1 VPSFEDLL
9 AEGESVPVEGWDFS
23 WFAGR
28 LPGST
33 HPRATEGRPPW
44 GYARLLDRRL
54 AALAR
59 VPGAAALDLQTGGG
73 EVLAAAGSAGLS
85 AGPAAG
91 PAGPPTL
98 VATESWPPNVA
109 VAQRNLAPLGAR
121 VVAVPGPDSDL
132 PFPGAAFDLV
142 TSRHPVS
149 VRWDEVARVLKPG
162 GSYFSQDV
170 GHPSVG
176 ELTEYM
182 MGPRPAA
189 APDQP
194 NRDPKWSVLAAGRA
208 ALTVTDLRE
217 YHGRM
222 EFNDVAAVAVFL
234 RKVIWIVPGF
244 TVAGYRDRLRAL
256 HEQIERDGP
265 FLATT
270 VRFLIEARRLSAG
283 GGSHRTRAKD
293 FPARFPCYSC
303 VTLDSRRLPCGR
315 ETTKECGRK

>member
-1 VPSFEDLL
+1 MSRVEDLL

-28 LPGST
+28 EAGSA

-44 GYARLLDRRL
+44 GYARLLGRRL
-54 AALAR
+54 AALAG
-59 VPGAAALDLQTGGG
+59 VPGAVALDLQTGGG
-73 EVLAAAGSAGLS
+73 EVLAAAASNGLPNGLP
-85 AGPAAG
+85 ADPAVGLLTNPAAG
-91 PAGPPTL
+91 LAAPPAL
-98 VATESWPPNVA
+98 VATESWPPNMVVA
-109 VAQRNLAPLGAR
+109 ERHLAPLGAR

-132 PFPGAAFDLV
+132 PFPDAAFDLV
-142 TSRHPVS
+142 TSRHPVR

-194 NRDPKWSVLAAGRA
+194 NRDPKWSVLSAEQAGLA
-208 ALTVTDLRE
+208 VTDLRE

-222 EFNDVAAVAVFL
+222 EFYDVAAVVVFL

-256 HEQIERDGP
+256 HEQIERDGS
-265 FLATT
+265 FVATT
-270 VRFLIEARRLSAG
+270 VRFLIEARKLSPAAG
-283 GGSHRTRAKD
+283 KG
-293 FPARFPCYSC
+293 FPRP
-303 VTLDSRRLPCGR
+303 VPVL
-315 ETTKECGRK
+315 

>member
-1 VPSFEDLL
+1 MPSFEDLL

-28 LPGST
+28 LPGSKL
-33 HPRATEGRPPW
+33 PRATEGRPPW
-44 GYARLLDRRL
+44 GYARLLGRRL
-54 AALAR
+54 AALAG

-73 EVLAAAGSAGLS
+73 EVLATALATALAAAVPTGLSTGPSAGSG
-85 AGPAAG
+85 
-91 PAGPPTL
+91 GPPTL

-109 VAQRNLAPLGAR
+109 VAGRTLAPLGAR

-132 PFPGAAFDLV
+132 PFPDASFDLV

-149 VRWDEVARVLKPG
+149 VPWDEVARVLKPG

-176 ELTEYM
+176 ELTEFM

-189 APDQP
+189 TPDQP
-194 NRDPKWSVLAAGRA
+194 NRDPKWSVLAAERA
-208 ALTVTDLRE
+208 GLTVADLRE

-222 EFNDVAAVAVFL
+222 EFNDVAAVVVFL

-244 TVAGYRDRLRAL
+244 TVAGYRDRLCAL

-270 VRFLIEARRLSAG
+270 VRFLIEARRLSTG
-283 GGSHRTRAKD
+283 GGI
-293 FPARFPCYSC
+293 
-303 VTLDSRRLPCGR
+303 RRR
-315 ETTKECGRK
+315 R

>member
-1 VPSFEDLL
+1 MSRFEDLL

-28 LPGST
+28 EAGSQ

-44 GYARLLDRRL
+44 GYARLLGHRL
-54 AALAR
+54 AALAALAG

-73 EVLAAAGSAGLS
+73 EVLAAAVSTGLS
-85 AGPAAG
+85 TGLSSGPAAS
-91 PAGPPTL
+91 PTL
-98 VATESWPPNVA
+98 VATEFWPPNVA
-109 VAQRNLAPLGAR
+109 VAERNLAPLGAR

-132 PFPGAAFDLV
+132 PFPDASFDLV

-176 ELTEYM
+176 ELTEFM
-182 MGPRPAA
+182 MGPRPEP

-194 NRDPKWSVLAAGRA
+194 NRDPKWSVLAAQRA
-208 ALTVTDLRE
+208 GLTVADLRE
-217 YHGRM
+217 YRGRI
-222 EFNDVAAVAVFL
+222 EFNDVAAVVVFL

-270 VRFLIEARRLSAG
+270 VRFLIEARRLSSG
-283 GGSHRTRAKD
+283 GGQRI
-293 FPARFPCYSC
+293 FPPG
-303 VTLDSRRLPCGR
+303 SRVIAA
-315 ETTKECGRK
+315 